1 MTWIFFSGL
10 IFTTVQVRFVT
21 VKIAFIFTS
30 LSTAHIYDFH
40 IFTVIIH
47 HFKGLLGANI
57 VTSSQLAFYM

>member
-1 MTWIFFSGL
+1 MIWIFFSSL

-30 LSTAHIYDFH
+30 LSTAHIYDF
-40 IFTVIIH
+40 FTVIIH